1 MCDFIA
7 ARKENKNACINTLNG
22 EGKRSG
28 DESRWKK
35 ERKSVENTHRRKE

>member
-7 ARKENKNACINTLNG
+7 ARRENRNAGINALNE

-28 DESRWKK
+28 AESRWKK
-35 ERKSVENTHRRKE
+35 ERKSVENAHRRKG